1 MGWLFLGQDKGVRTW
16 TGCIWVKRGM
26 SGYGL
31 AVSGSEKGNEGTS
44 WLYLGQDR
52 GVRIWTGCSGSG

>member
-1 MGWLFLGQDKGVRTW
+1 MGV
-16 TGCIWVKRGM
+16 

-31 AVSGSEKGNEGTS
+31 AVPKSGYDYVDMG

-52 GVRIWTGCSGSG
+52 GVRD